1 MYQRFGKRLFD
12 LFISFSGLLALSPI
26 LLIITVVVGVA
37 NQGSPFFRQR
47 RPGLNEKIFT
57 LIKFKTMNDKRSA
70 SGELLP
76 DPERLTSVG
85 KFIRASSLDELP
97 QLWNVLIGNMSL
109 IGPRPLLVEYLPLY
123 TPEQRKRHTVRPGI
137 TGWAQV
143 NGRNTLSWEAK
154 FAFDVWYVTHLSL
167 GLDVKIILLTI
178 GKVVQREGIT
188 SATSATMEK
197 FTGKTET
204 R

>member
-1 MYQRFGKRLFD
+1 MYQRFGKRFID
-12 LFISFSGLLALSPI
+12 LLISLWGLVLLSPLLLA
-26 LLIITVVVGVA
+26 ITVVVWLA

-47 RPGLNEKIFT
+47 RPGLNEKLFI
-57 LIKFKTMNDKRSA
+57 LIKFKTMNDKRSV

-76 DPERLTSVG
+76 DTERLTSVG

-97 QLWNVLIGNMSL
+97 QLWNVLVGDMSL
-109 IGPRPLLVEYLPLY
+109 IGPRPLLVGYLKLY
-123 TPEQRKRHTVRPGI
+123 TPEQRKRHAIRPGI

-154 FAFDVWYVTHLSL
+154 FAFDVWYVKHLSL
-167 GLDVKIILLTI
+167 GLDIKIILLTI
-178 GKVVQREGIT
+178 GKVVRREGIT
-188 SATSATMEK
+188 SDTSATMEK
-197 FTGKTET
+197 FTGKAEA